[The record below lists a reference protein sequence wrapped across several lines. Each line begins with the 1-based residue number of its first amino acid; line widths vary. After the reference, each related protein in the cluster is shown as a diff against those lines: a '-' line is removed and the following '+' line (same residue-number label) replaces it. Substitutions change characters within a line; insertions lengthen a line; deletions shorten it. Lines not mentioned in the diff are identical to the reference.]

1 MFWSTVIRYPP
12 TKNLHDAERYKIK
25 SPPER
30 AVMHASTQGRF
41 PAGVRRLLTS
51 SLCILSTSQP
61 MRFESQ
67 PCGEV
72 TN

>member
-1 MFWSTVIRYPP
+1 
-12 TKNLHDAERYKIK
+12 
-25 SPPER
+25 
-30 AVMHASTQGRF
+30 MHASTQGRF

-72 TN
+72 TNWAVSITGAAPFTLLPAPAFNCLSISQTLH

>member
-1 MFWSTVIRYPP
+1 
-12 TKNLHDAERYKIK
+12 
-25 SPPER
+25 
-30 AVMHASTQGRF
+30 MHASTQGQF

-51 SLCILSTSQP
+51 SLCILKYPTEVRLLTAYTQLLALILSTSQP

>member
-1 MFWSTVIRYPP
+1 
-12 TKNLHDAERYKIK
+12 
-25 SPPER
+25 
-30 AVMHASTQGRF
+30 MHASTQGRF
-41 PAGVRRLLTS
+41 PSDVRRLLTS

-61 MRFESQ
+61 IWFEFQ